1 MKDYYKILEVE
12 ENSTE
17 EEIKKS
23 YRSLSKKYHPDV
35 NPDGVE
41 KFKEINE
48 AYEVLGDKEKRNN
61 YNNSK
66 NNPYAGTQFQ
76 DIFNSNDDRELFRY
90 KFYIKNLY
98 DDPLRKESHVD
109 DDIADVRIEYK
120 NNIYYYEI
128 SIYRLKM
135 KNIDEN
141 NFTSEKMR
149 KDIYHKGPL
158 ADNYFWDFL
167 EFSYEVK

>member
-1 MKDYYKILEVE
+1 MEILSRLPFDLQEHILVTVMKRYKLRNGKYIRQIDKTKYKFLDYIMRPSVNK
-12 ENSTE
+12 NSFH
-17 EEIKKS
+17 
-23 YRSLSKKYHPDV
+23 YHED
-35 NPDGVE
+35 
-41 KFKEINE
+41 I
-48 AYEVLGDKEKRNN
+48 
-61 YNNSK
+61 
-66 NNPYAGTQFQ
+66 FQ
-76 DIFNSNDDRELFRY
+76 DIFNSNNNRDLFRY
-90 KFYIKNLY
+90 RFYIKNLY

-135 KNIDEN
+135 KNINEN
-141 NFTSEKMR
+141 NFTPEKIR

-167 EFSYEVK
+167 EFSYQVK

>member
-1 MKDYYKILEVE
+1 MEILSRLPFDLQEHILVKVMKRYKLRDGKYIRQIDKTKYTFLDYIMRPSVNK
-12 ENSTE
+12 NSFH
-17 EEIKKS
+17 
-23 YRSLSKKYHPDV
+23 YHED
-35 NPDGVE
+35 
-41 KFKEINE
+41 I
-48 AYEVLGDKEKRNN
+48 
-61 YNNSK
+61 
-66 NNPYAGTQFQ
+66 FQ

-90 KFYIKNLY
+90 RFYIKNLY

-128 SIYRLKM
+128 RIYRLKM
-135 KNIDEN
+135 KNINEN
-141 NFTSEKMR
+141 NFTPEKIR

-167 EFSYEVK
+167 EFSYQVK

>member
-1 MKDYYKILEVE
+1 MEILRKLPFDLQEHILVKVMKRYKLRDKKFVRQIDKSKYTFLEYIIRPSINK
-12 ENSTE
+12 NSFH
-17 EEIKKS
+17 
-23 YRSLSKKYHPDV
+23 YHED
-35 NPDGVE
+35 
-41 KFKEINE
+41 I
-48 AYEVLGDKEKRNN
+48 
-61 YNNSK
+61 
-66 NNPYAGTQFQ
+66 FQ

-98 DDPLRKESHVD
+98 DNPLRKESCVD
-109 DDIADVRIEYK
+109 DDIVDVRIEYK

-128 SIYRLKM
+128 SIYKLKI

-141 NFTSEKMR
+141 NFTPEKMQ

-158 ADNYFWDFL
+158 ADDYFWDFF

>member
-1 MKDYYKILEVE
+1 M
-12 ENSTE
+12 
-17 EEIKKS
+17 EI
-23 YRSLSKKYHPDV
+23 LSKLPFDLQEHILVKVMKRYKLRDGEYVRQIDKSKY
-35 NPDGVE
+35 
-41 KFKEINE
+41 KFLEYIMRPSIN
-48 AYEVLGDKEKRNN
+48 K
-61 YNNSK
+61 NSFH
-66 NNPYAGTQFQ
+66 YHEDIFQ

-135 KNIDEN
+135 KNEQEN

-149 KDIYHKGPL
+149 KDIYHKGAL
-158 ADNYFWDFL
+158 ADTYFWDFL
-167 EFSYEVK
+167 EFSYEVH